1 MTFNNKRLTGYMQFC
16 QVMRSEIR
24 EDEPD
29 ITFADMGRRLG
40 EMWRELSDEEKQ
52 EYS

>member
-1 MTFNNKRLTGYMQFC
+1 MGYIQFC
-16 QVMRSEIR
+16 QAMRSEIR

-40 EMWRELSDEEKQ
+40 EIWRGLSDEEKR